1 MAFEDMENVDDN
13 DFDIDDVPPPEETG
27 NRTFI
32 IIASVLGAIAVI
44 ALICIVVYA
53 AILRPLN
60 RDREATQVAQLNAQN
75 TEVAFQITQTL
86 LAKSFTAT
94 PTPNPTATPTKTKTP
109 LPPTA
114 TLIPEVVEDT
124 PTETAVPPTATP
136 TATATPKP
144 SISISADVPKT
155 WTLKTGEFPY
165 CIARRFDVDPA
176 ELIQLSGLS
185 GYSTFYAGMVL
196 EIPQSGEEF
205 PVETSLLTHP
215 ATYTVQTGDSIYSI
229 ASIFGDV
236 DPIAIA
242 ATNSL
247 ESLYKLSPGQVL
259 QIP

>member
-1 MAFEDMENVDDN
+1 MAFEDMENVDDS
-13 DFDIDDVPPPEETG
+13 DFDFDDVPPPEETG

-53 AILRPLN
+53 AVLRPLN

-75 TEVAFQITQTL
+75 TEVAYQITQTL

-114 TLIPEVVEDT
+114 TLVPEVVEDT
-124 PTETAVPPTATP
+124 PTATAVPPTATP
-136 TATATPKP
+136 TATSKP
-144 SISISADVPKT
+144 SISVSGEVPKT

-165 CIARRFDVDPA
+165 CIARRFDVNPA
-176 ELIQLSGLS
+176 ELIQLSSLS
-185 GYSTFYAGMVL
+185 GYSTYYAGMVL
-196 EIPQSGEEF
+196 KIPQSGDEF
-205 PVETSLLTHP
+205 PVEISLLSHP
-215 ATYTVQTGDSIYSI
+215 ATYTVQSGDSIYSI
-229 ASIFGDV
+229 ACKFGDV
-236 DPIAIA
+236 DPFAIA
-242 ATNSL
+242 AANGL

>member
-1 MAFEDMENVDDN
+1 MAFEDMDNVDDN
-13 DFDIDDVPPPEETG
+13 DFDFDDVPPPEETS

-44 ALICIVVYA
+44 SLICIVVYA
-53 AILRPLN
+53 AVIRPLN
-60 RDREATQVAQLNAQN
+60 RNREATQVAQLNAQN

-94 PTPNPTATPTKTKTP
+94 PTLNPTAIPTKTKTP

-114 TLIPEVVEDT
+114 TIVPQVVQD
-124 PTETAVPPTATP
+124 TP
-136 TATATPKP
+136 TATAVQPTETPTATAISKS
-144 SISISADVPKT
+144 SISVSEEVPKT

-176 ELIQLSGLS
+176 ELIQSSGLS

-196 EIPQSGEEF
+196 KIPQSGDEF
-205 PVETSLLTHP
+205 PVETSLLSHP
-215 ATYTVQTGDSIYSI
+215 STYTVQSGDNIYSI
-229 ASIFGDV
+229 ACKYGDV
-236 DPIAIA
+236 DPFAIA
-242 ATNSL
+242 AANGL
-247 ESLYKLSPGQVL
+247 ETLYKLKTGQVL

>member
-1 MAFEDMENVDDN
+1 MAFEDTDNIDDN
-13 DFDIDDVPPPEETG
+13 DFDFDDAPPPEETS

-44 ALICIVVYA
+44 SLICIVVYA
-53 AILRPLN
+53 AIIRPRN
-60 RDREATQVAQLNAQN
+60 QKNEAAQVAALNAQN

-114 TLIPEVVEDT
+114 TLVAEFVQDT
-124 PTETAVPPTATP
+124 PTATIVPPTATP
-136 TATATPKP
+136 AATATSRP
-144 SISISADVPKT
+144 SFSVSGEVPKT

-165 CIARRFDVDPA
+165 CIARRFNVNPA

-185 GYSTFYAGMVL
+185 GYSTYFAGMVL
-196 EIPQSGEEF
+196 KIPKSGDEF
-205 PVETSLLTHP
+205 PVETSLLSHP
-215 ATYTVQTGDSIYSI
+215 ATYTVKSGDNIYSI
-229 ASIFGDV
+229 ACKFGDV
-236 DPIAIA
+236 DPFAIA
-242 ATNSL
+242 AANSL
-247 ESLYKLSPGQVL
+247 NTMYKLESGQVL